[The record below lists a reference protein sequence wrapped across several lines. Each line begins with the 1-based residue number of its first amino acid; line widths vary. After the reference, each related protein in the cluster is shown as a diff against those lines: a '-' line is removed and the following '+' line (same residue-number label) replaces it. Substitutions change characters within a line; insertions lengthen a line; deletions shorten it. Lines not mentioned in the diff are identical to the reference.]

1 MEVNA
6 IQTRLLRWSP
16 GALLAVLLL
25 WGIKHWAFAGPP
37 LKVLTVP
44 VRIGD
49 VEQTVLASG
58 VIQPRKLVSIGAQAS
73 GRIIAMHVSLG
84 DQVRKGQLI
93 AEIDPQPQ
101 QNALNTA
108 EAALAQFRAQRASR
122 LTVLK
127 LAQLTFKRAAV
138 TYAQEASS
146 QADYE
151 TAEATYKGAQA
162 DIQALDA
169 QIKQA
174 AIAVDTARV
183 TLGYAKVV
191 APMDG
196 TVVAI
201 VAPEGQTVN
210 AVQAAPTIVKLADLE
225 TMTVKAQISE
235 ADVTRVHP
243 GQKVYFTILG
253 APEHRYYTH
262 LRAVEPAPESLA
274 TDSSGAGAGIA
285 SSNNTQNSAIYYNAL
300 FDIAN
305 SDHALRPSMTAQVSV
320 VLNEAKHVATVPS
333 STLGQARPDGRRLLR
348 VQNPQ
353 GAVEDRWVRVGIDD
367 NSIAQV
373 LDGVGPGERIVLGAS
388 DDNRGR
394 PNSPGPS

>member
-1 MEVNA
+1 MQA
-6 IQTRLLRWSP
+6 RFLRWCP

-25 WGIKHWAFAGPP
+25 WGIKHWAFAAPP
-37 LKVLTVP
+37 LKLLTVP
-44 VRIGD
+44 VRIAD

-58 VIQPRKLVSIGAQAS
+58 VIQPRKLVSVGAQAS
-73 GRIIAMHVSLG
+73 GRIIAMHVNLG
-84 DQVRKGQLI
+84 DQVHKGQLI

-108 EAALAQFRAQRASR
+108 EAVLAQDRAQRASR
-122 LTVLK
+122 TAALK
-127 LAQLTFKRAAV
+127 LAELTFKRAAV
-138 TYAQEASS
+138 TLAQEASS

-174 AIAVDTARV
+174 VIAVELARV
-183 TLGYAKVV
+183 TLGYTKVI

-253 APEHRYYTH
+253 APDHRYYTR

-274 TDSSGAGAGIA
+274 TDSSGPGAGAA
-285 SSNNTQNSAIYYNAL
+285 ASNNTQSSAIYYNAL

-305 SDHALRPSMTAQVSV
+305 SDHSLRPSMTAQVSV
-320 VLNEAKHVATVPS
+320 VLNEAKDATTVPS
-333 STLGQARPDGRRLLR
+333 SALREARPDGRRLLR
-348 VQNPQ
+348 VQDHK
-353 GAVEDRWVRVGIDD
+353 GSIEDRWVRVGIDD

-373 LDGVGPGERIVLGAS
+373 LDGVKPGERIVLDSSAS
-388 DDNRGR
+388 AGPR
-394 PNSPGPS
+394 PNSPGAS

>member
-1 MEVNA
+1 MR
-6 IQTRLLRWSP
+6 TRLLRWSP
-16 GALLAVLLL
+16 GTILVLLL
-25 WGIKHWAFAGPP
+25 VWGIKHWAFAGPP

-44 VRIGD
+44 VRIAN
-49 VEQTVLASG
+49 VEKTVLASG
-58 VIQPRKLVSIGAQAS
+58 VIQPRKLVSVGAQAS

-84 DQVRKGQLI
+84 DRVRRGQLI
-93 AEIDPQPQ
+93 AEIDPAPQ
-101 QNALNTA
+101 QNALNNA
-108 EAALAQFRAQRASR
+108 EAVLAQERAQRASR
-122 LTVLK
+122 AAALK
-127 LAQLTFKRAAV
+127 LAELAFKRATV
-138 TYAQEASS
+138 TYSQEASS

-183 TLGYAKVV
+183 TLGYTKVL
-191 APMDG
+191 APMNG

-274 TDSSGAGAGIA
+274 TDSQGSGAGATA
-285 SSNNTQNSAIYYNAL
+285 SNNTQNSAIYYNAL

-305 SDHALRPSMTAQVSV
+305 ADHALRPSMTAQVSV
-320 VLNEAKHVATVPS
+320 VLSEASGAATVPS
-333 STLGQARPDGRRLLR
+333 SALREVRSDGRRLLR
-348 VQNPQ
+348 VQDTK
-353 GAVEDRWVRVGIDD
+353 GSIEDRWVRVGMDD
-367 NSIAQV
+367 NSVTQV
-373 LDGVGPGERIVLGAS
+373 LDGVKAGERVVLDTSSLGGPQSSPGAS
-388 DDNRGR
+388 
-394 PNSPGPS
+394 